1 MKSLIDRTVKKLKSR
16 SLTGMAVAAILL
28 IAGAGLFSS
37 CTKSEA
43 PADKT
48 CHVTFIL
55 NQTNAAGDTALV
67 QATAGELIKNPPVPV
82 RSGFTFSGWYT
93 NSADAN
99 PDPTKN
105 TAAPKF
111 PAYDLTTKPIYL
123 DAILY
128 ARWVK

>member
-1 MKSLIDRTVKKLKSR
+1 MKSLIDRTAKKLKST
-16 SLTGMAVAAILL
+16 SSTGMAVAAMLL

-43 PADKT
+43 PVDKT

-55 NQTNAAGDTALV
+55 NQTNAAGDTVLV

>member
-16 SLTGMAVAAILL
+16 SLTGMAFAAILL

-43 PADKT
+43 PVDKT

-67 QATAGELIKNPPVPV
+67 QATAGELIKNPPMPV

>member
-1 MKSLIDRTVKKLKSR
+1 MKAFFDRTMKKLKSG
-16 SLTGMAVAAILL
+16 SFTVVAIAGILL
-28 IAGAGLFSS
+28 IAGLFSS
-37 CTKSEA
+37 CSKSET
-43 PADKT
+43 PVDRT
-48 CHVTFIL
+48 CHVTFIQ
-55 NQTNAAGDTALV
+55 NQTNAAGDTAV
-67 QATAGELIKNPPVPV
+67 VEVTAGDLIKNPPVPV
-82 RSGFTFSGWYT
+82 RTGFTFNGWYT

-111 PAYDLTTKPIYL
+111 PAYDIATKPIYL

>member
-1 MKSLIDRTVKKLKSR
+1 MKAFFDRTMKKLKNR
-16 SLTGMAVAAILL
+16 SFTVTAIAGILL

-37 CTKSEA
+37 CSKSEA
-43 PADKT
+43 PVDRT

-55 NQTNAAGDTALV
+55 NQTNAAGDTAV
-67 QATAGELIKNPPVPV
+67 VEATAGELIKNPPVPV
-82 RSGFTFSGWYT
+82 RTGFTFDGWYT

-105 TAAPKF
+105 TTPPKF
-111 PAYDLTTKPIYL
+111 PAYDIATKPIYL

>member
-1 MKSLIDRTVKKLKSR
+1 MKPFFNRMANKPKNR
-16 SLTGMAVAAILL
+16 SLRGMAVTAILL

-37 CTKSEA
+37 CSKSEA
-43 PADKT
+43 PVDRT
-48 CHVTFIL
+48 CNVTFIL
-55 NQTNAAGDTALV
+55 NQTNAAGDTAVV
-67 QATAGELIKNPPVPV
+67 QATAGEIIKNPPVPV
-82 RSGFTFSGWYT
+82 RTGFTFSGWYT

-111 PAYDLTTKPIYL
+111 PAYDITTKPIYL

>member
-43 PADKT
+43 PVDKT

>member
-1 MKSLIDRTVKKLKSR
+1 MKSFFDHTVKKLNNG
-16 SLTGMAVAAILL
+16 SLTGIAITAILL

-43 PADKT
+43 PVDRT

-67 QATAGELIKNPPVPV
+67 QVTAGELLKNPPVPV
-82 RSGFTFSGWYT
+82 RTGFTFSGWYT

-111 PAYDLTTKPIYL
+111 PAYDITTKPIYL

>member
-1 MKSLIDRTVKKLKSR
+1 MKAFFDRTMKKLKSG
-16 SLTGMAVAAILL
+16 SFTVVAIAAILL
-28 IAGAGLFSS
+28 IAGLFSS
-37 CTKSEA
+37 CSKSEA
-43 PADKT
+43 PVDRT
-48 CHVTFIL
+48 CHVTFIQ
-55 NQTNAAGDTALV
+55 NQTNAAGDTAV
-67 QATAGELIKNPPVPV
+67 IEVTAGDLIKNPPVPV
-82 RSGFTFSGWYT
+82 RTGFTFNGWYT

-111 PAYDLTTKPIYL
+111 PAYDIATKPIYL

>member
-43 PADKT
+43 PVDKT

-67 QATAGELIKNPPVPV
+67 QATAGELIKNPPMPV

>member
-16 SLTGMAVAAILL
+16 SLTGMAFAAILL
-28 IAGAGLFSS
+28 TAGAGLFSS

-43 PADKT
+43 PVDKT

-55 NQTNAAGDTALV
+55 NQTNAAGDTVLV

-111 PAYDLTTKPIYL
+111 PAYDIATKPIYL